1 MWLSINHYIHFFH
14 TYHKG
19 SWTNLNI
26 PTHEH
31 FVRCFFFPIDSAENI
46 SVMYICTQCIHGID
60 YDITIVTLQIGFY
73 NFSWADR
80 LLSTP
85 LATLRIDYA
94 RCLKCTPKTIVM
106 VIKRLHIIG
115 KLHKGKSNA
124 ETILNQIFWQS
135 IFSHAW
141 WNQSRMSCSVIES
154 SGTAFKDCQVRDSM

>member
-1 MWLSINHYIHFFH
+1 MNKLEYSYP
-14 TYHKG
+14 
-19 SWTNLNI
+19 WT
-26 PTHEH
+26 
-31 FVRCFFFPIDSAENI
+31 FCAMFFFFNWFCRKYICN
-46 SVMYICTQCIHGID
+46 YICTQCIHGID

-106 VIKRLHIIG
+106 VIKRLHLIG